1 MANVVLLSYPRRTLT
16 SMRCYFCFAE
26 GEVPRLSKE
35 HLLSQPVANA
45 FGVDRSAHIGHV
57 DPASGTLQLAR
68 LDDAAVRFVCE
79 RCNNTWM
86 NDLEHDFAN
95 VASWVRSSDVPMSS
109 SQLQALQAWSLKTY
123 LVLSVMVGNA
133 RQFVEDPAGPGVI
146 PSFTRARQLYEK
158 DSAAFEGMAFGL
170 ARPDRSF
177 GFSYAFGNPRVVPE
191 GPRYANRKSAGTA
204 IVTIGAIQLWIV
216 DPTIFHSAAVRF
228 PDRVINAR
236 TDIKYGA
243 LRGMPMLPSLDDVV
257 VDNGDHDIVELIDRL
272 TSWAS
277 S

>member
-1 MANVVLLSYPRRTLT
+1 
-16 SMRCYFCFAE
+16 MRCYFCFAE
-26 GEVPRLSKE
+26 GDVPRLSKE

-57 DPASGTLQLAR
+57 DPASGTVRLAR

-86 NDLEHDFAN
+86 NDLEHDFASL
-95 VASWVRSSDVPMSS
+95 ASWVRSSDVPLSS

-123 LVLSVMVGNA
+123 LVLSVMVGNS

-146 PSFTRARQLYEK
+146 PSFTRARQLYEE

-170 ARPDRSF
+170 ARPHRPV

-191 GPRYANRKSAGTA
+191 APNTRTERAREPPPSPLERSSCGPLIPRSFTQPRCDFLTVLPTRGRVLGTTHFVA
-204 IVTIGAIQLWIV
+204 CHLCRASMRSSWT
-216 DPTIFHSAAVRF
+216 TETTTS
-228 PDRVINAR
+228 
-236 TDIKYGA
+236 
-243 LRGMPMLPSLDDVV
+243 PS
-257 VDNGDHDIVELIDRL
+257 
-272 TSWAS
+272 
-277 S
+277 